1 MNPIQ
6 LNNKNKGI
14 LWLLFSSVSFAMMNV
29 FVRLAGDLPSLQ
41 KSFFRNAIALCI
53 AIFILSRE
61 KPAIN
66 LNLTAK
72 FHVIMRS
79 IFGTIG
85 IFCNF
90 YAVDHLPLS
99 DASMLG
105 KMSPFFAIIFS
116 FFLLKERISL
126 PQFSAL
132 FIAFLGVLFV
142 VKPTGMPSEFFPSFI
157 GLLGGLCAGVA
168 YTFVR
173 SLSMQKVPQAFTICF
188 FSAFSCIVTL
198 PYLLFAFIPMSFGQ
212 TISLLLAGL
221 MATGGQFGITYAYS
235 YAPAKE
241 ISIFDYIQIP
251 FSALL
256 GYLIFSQTVD
266 FWSLIG
272 YGIIFFA
279 TFLNFK
285 YNQKSS

>member
-6 LNNKNKGI
+6 LNHKNKGI

-53 AIFILSRE
+53 AILILSKE
-61 KPAIN
+61 KPIIN

-72 FHVIMRS
+72 FHVLLRS
-79 IFGTIG
+79 LFGTIG

-126 PQFSAL
+126 TQFSAL
-132 FIAFLGVLFV
+132 LIAFIGVLFV
-142 VKPTGMPSEFFPSFI
+142 VKPTGIPSEFFPYFV

-173 SLSMQKVPQAFTICF
+173 SLGMQSVPQAFTICF

-198 PYLLFAFIPMSFGQ
+198 PYLLFAFVPMSFFQ
-212 TISLLLAGL
+212 IFSLLLAGL

-266 FWSLIG
+266 FLSVFG

-285 YNQKSS
+285 YNQK